1 MKRAA
6 AALAAILV
14 TLALAW
20 LPSAQADPAE
30 YGLKEVS
37 ASTTPDQA
45 GGHPDF
51 ETNIVLKTVEEKGL
65 DLPATTQRTTLEL
78 PPGLL
83 ANATAIPTCTAAQ
96 LVGTDVEDPT
106 NATGCPQDSQVGIT
120 DVRVG
125 INGEFTGFREPVYN
139 LEPRYGEPARFGF
152 IAGTSYAVLVNT
164 ELRSDGD
171 YGATASVE
179 GISSLAPL
187 LSADTTIW
195 GVPADPS
202 HDADRTTPYEAGR
215 HIPPQ
220 TPTGTL
226 VPVPFM
232 LNPTR
237 CGVGRDFTVEA
248 TPFALPDLHSS
259 LTVPMGPTI
268 GCNLLEFKPDL
279 SIVPTTAQAETGSG
293 LDVALSFPTDGLQH
307 PNLLGED
314 EQRKVEVTLPEGV
327 SVNPSEAAGGLGVCS
342 EANFAA
348 ETAASLPNQGCP
360 ETAKIGTVTAESPLV
375 HETAEGALF
384 LAKPYENP
392 FGSLLAIYMVLKIPE
407 RGVVVKLAG
416 RVQAD
421 PATGQLKTTFDEIPQ
436 LPVSEFHLHFREGA
450 RAPLVT
456 PAACGSYESTAVF
469 TSWGGKVV
477 TEHPSFQINSGVG
490 GGPCPGG
497 ALPRFH
503 PDLFAG
509 SINNAAGRFS
519 PFNVRLIREDGEQEI
534 THFSIKLPPGVVGKL
549 AGIPFCSD
557 TQIAAA
563 KARTGPHGGAEELES
578 PSCPAA
584 SQVGR
589 SLAGAGVGSVLS
601 YAPGKVYLAG
611 PYHGSAISIAA
622 ITAAKVGP
630 FDLGTVVVREALS
643 VNPETAEVFVDAT
656 GSDPLPHIIQGIP
669 VHLRDVRAYVD
680 RPEFVLNPTS
690 CKRTSTASTVLGSG
704 LDFASEADDRPVTVS
719 TPFQAADCAALPF
732 KPHLSLK
739 LKGGTHRGDFPALT
753 AKLKM
758 NGFGE
763 AGIARAQV
771 TLPPSEFIANA
782 HFNTICT
789 RVVFKQGAH
798 PGERCPAGS
807 VYGKAIA
814 DTPILSEPL
823 TGPVFLRSSEHELPD
838 VVASL
843 HNGEI
848 DIVLVGRVDSVKGK
862 LRTTFEATP
871 DAPVKSAI
879 FSLRGGKK
887 GLFENST
894 NLCKGT
900 HKALAS
906 FTGQNGKLREF
917 RLALEP
923 RCGGKAHR
931 RKRGG

>member
-1 MKRAA
+1 
-6 AALAAILV
+6 
-14 TLALAW
+14 
-20 LPSAQADPAE
+20 
-30 YGLKEVS
+30 
-37 ASTTPDQA
+37 
-45 GGHPDF
+45 
-51 ETNIVLKTVEEKGL
+51 VLKTVEEKGL

-83 ANATAIPTCTAAQ
+83 ANATAIPTCSAAQ
-96 LVGTDVEDPT
+96 LISTDVEDPS
-106 NATGCPQDSQVGIT
+106 NASGCPQDSQVGIT

-125 INGEFTGFREPVYN
+125 VEGQFTGFREPVYN

-164 ELRSDGD
+164 ELRSGGD

-220 TPTGTL
+220 TPTGTRASSL

-232 LNPTR
+232 LNPTH
-237 CGVGRDFTVEA
+237 CGVERNFTVTA
-248 TPFALPDLHSS
+248 TPYALPDLHST
-259 LTVPMGPTI
+259 LTAPMGPVF

-293 LDVALSFPTDGLQH
+293 LDVNLSFPTDGLEH
-307 PNLLGED
+307 PNLLVED

-327 SVNPSEAAGGLGVCS
+327 SVNPSEAAGGLGVCTQ
-342 EANFAA
+342 ADFAA
-348 ETAASLPNQGCP
+348 ESAASLPNQGCP
-360 ETAKIGTVTAESPLV
+360 ETAKIGTVSAQSPLV
-375 HETAEGALF
+375 HESAQGALF

-421 PATGQLKTTFDEIPQ
+421 PRTGQLKTTFDEIPQ

-456 PAACGSYESTAVF
+456 PAACGSYASTAVF
-469 TSWGGKVV
+469 TSWGAKTVV
-477 TEHPSFQINSGVG
+477 EHPSFEITSGVG

-497 ALPRFH
+497 GLPPFH
-503 PDLFAG
+503 PTLLAG
-509 SINNAAGRFS
+509 SINNAAGHFS

-557 TQIAAA
+557 AQIAAA

-584 SQVGR
+584 SEVGR

-611 PYHGSAISIAA
+611 PYHGSAISLAA

-630 FDLGTVVVREALS
+630 FDLGTVVVRFALR
-643 VNPETAEVFVDAT
+643 VNPETAEVFIDAT

-669 VHLRDVRAYVD
+669 VHLRDIRAYTD

-732 KPHLSLK
+732 KPKLSLK
-739 LKGGTHRGDFPALT
+739 LKGGTHRGDYPALT
-753 AKLKM
+753 ARLKM
-758 NGFGE
+758 HGFGE

-798 PGERCPAGS
+798 PGERCPAGA
-807 VYGKAIA
+807 VYGKAVA

-823 TGPVFLRSSEHELPD
+823 SGPVFLRSSEHELPD

-871 DAPVKSAI
+871 DAPVKSAV

-900 HKALAS
+900 HKAEVS

-923 RCGGKAHR
+923 RCGGKGRSKAP
-931 RKRGG
+931 K